1 MHPTV
6 VGRRHS
12 QRIIYYLTEEECK
25 RLLGV
30 ITTQHDRAIFLFAYH
45 HGLLASELGV
55 LERTDLVLKQ
65 GQIAIH
71 RLKDSLSAI
80 YPMQP
85 DMQKLLRAYLRSR
98 TDDSPYL
105 FISSRRMPIDPRT
118 LWYLTDRYVD
128 KAGLPAKEHKFY
140 CLKHSIATHLPDAGA
155 DLSFVKDWL
164 GHANTQNTTISAS
177 LTIGTRNAE
186 MQTLRQ
192 YLTRLKHRNP
202 VSIYDIPLPK
212 PFGNSH
218 KTSLRILWIAT

>member
-12 QRIIYYLTEEECK
+12 RRIIYSLTEEECK

-30 ITTQHDRAIFLFAYH
+30 ITTQCDRAIFLFAYH
-45 HGLLASELGV
+45 HGLLASETGL
-55 LERTDLVLKQ
+55 LQRTSVVLKQ
-65 GQIAIH
+65 EQITMH

-85 DMQKLLRAYLRSR
+85 EMRKFVRASLRSFM
-98 TDDSPYL
+98 DDSPYL
-105 FISSRRMPIDPRT
+105 FISNRRMPIDRRT

-128 KAGLPAKEHKFY
+128 KAGLPAKEHKFH

-155 DLSFVKDWL
+155 DLSFVNDWL

-177 LTIGTRNAE
+177 LTTGTRDAE
-186 MQTLRQ
+186 ARK
-192 YLTRLKHRNP
+192 RFD
-202 VSIYDIPLPK
+202 SI
-212 PFGNSH
+212 
-218 KTSLRILWIAT
+218 